1 MAVEHVQISDIKYMQ
16 IGKDSFTHL
25 LCRPFSLLMKQSWC

>member
-16 IGKDSFTHL
+16 IVKTAL
-25 LCRPFSLLMKQSWC
+25 LTSCVVPSLF